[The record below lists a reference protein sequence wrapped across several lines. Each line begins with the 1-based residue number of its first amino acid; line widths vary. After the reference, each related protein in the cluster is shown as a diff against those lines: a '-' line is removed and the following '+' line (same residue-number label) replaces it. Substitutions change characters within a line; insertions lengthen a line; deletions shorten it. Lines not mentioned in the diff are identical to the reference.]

1 MVFKK
6 GKSGFYDIGRH
17 DSASH
22 EYESRTVSQ
31 IAWMLWCTWLNLC
44 VRILIIGQNMDVL
57 NVTAIQLPTLAVDG
71 VTGEY
76 TCMVCNNQ
84 GTPQEV
90 CVDSTIPIEGERM

>member
-6 GKSGFYDIGRH
+6 GKSGFYVIGRN

-22 EYESRTVSQ
+22 EYESRAVSQ
-31 IAWMLWCTWLNLC
+31 IAWVLWCIWLNLC
-44 VRILIIGQNMDVL
+44 VRILIIGQFMDVL

-76 TCMVCNNQ
+76 TCLVCDNQ
-84 GTPQEV
+84 GTPRV
-90 CVDSTIPIEGERM
+90 CVNSTIPIEGERM